1 MEFRKH
7 KKQNKQAGFLLVEV
21 LIVSAIMTV
30 AALAIIAVAQK
41 SIYVAR
47 ESLHITQAN
56 FLLEEGA
63 EATRVLRDNG
73 WTNISSLN
81 IGTDYYLAY
90 SLGTWTLSTSPNT
103 VGNFTRKVT
112 FASVNRDA
120 TTQDIASSGS
130 NDTGSRLVT
139 VTVSWTEG
147 GATINKTLS
156 YYLMNI
162 F

>member
-1 MEFRKH
+1 MRFH

-63 EATRVLRDNG
+63 EAVRVLRDSG
-73 WTNISSLN
+73 WSNISALN
-81 IGTDYYLAY
+81 AGTDYYPTY
-90 SLGTWTLSTSPNT
+90 SGTWTLSASPNT

-112 FASVNRDA
+112 LTSVNRDA
-120 TTQDIASSGS
+120 TTQDIAISGA

-147 GATINKTLS
+147 GATVTKTLS